1 MNICM
6 IPVRK
11 GSERLA
17 KKNYL
22 KIDRFTV
29 LEIAL
34 NKAIKSNA
42 FDRIYINSDDPSLEE
57 VALRLGVNFYLR
69 DEKLAS
75 SQATSDQVVLDF
87 FNNIEGNRLFWLNT
101 VSPLQTIGDI
111 KNFVSL
117 SQDSIWKSSVSVNT
131 SSVHSVYKDNPL
143 NFEWIRGFARTQDLR
158 PIKTF
163 NYAMM
168 GWSRSMVNVLKKG
181 QLFDEDT
188 QLIESSKWSSFL
200 LKNHNDLEFIK
211 ILFNVAPDQGK

>member
-42 FDRIYINSDDPSLEE
+42 FDRIYINSDDRLEE

-87 FNNIEGNRLFWLNT
+87 FNNIEGNL
-101 VSPLQTIGDI
+101 
-111 KNFVSL
+111 SL
-117 SQDSIWKSSVSVNT
+117 I
-131 SSVHSVYKDNPL
+131 H
-143 NFEWIRGFARTQDLR
+143 I
-158 PIKTF
+158 
-163 NYAMM
+163 
-168 GWSRSMVNVLKKG
+168 
-181 QLFDEDT
+181 
-188 QLIESSKWSSFL
+188 
-200 LKNHNDLEFIK
+200 
-211 ILFNVAPDQGK
+211 

>member
-6 IPVRK
+6 VPVRK

-22 KIDRFTV
+22 KIGHSTI
-29 LEIAL
+29 LEIAVG
-34 NKAIKSNA
+34 KAIKSKA
-42 FDRIYINSDDPSLEE
+42 FDRIFINTDDPNLEE

-87 FNNIEGNRLFWLNT
+87 FNNIEGNRLFWVNT
-101 VSPLQTIGDI
+101 VSPLQTIEDI
-111 KNFVSL
+111 KNFVNL
-117 SQDSIWKSSVSVNT
+117 SQDSVWKSSVSVNT
-131 SSVHSVYKDNPL
+131 ASVHAIYEDGPL
-143 NFEWIRGFARTQDLR
+143 NFEWTRGFARTQDLR
-158 PIKTF
+158 PLKTF

-168 GWSRSMVNVLKKG
+168 GWSRSMINVLEKG

-188 QLIESSKWSSFL
+188 QFIESSKWSSFL
-200 LKNHNDLEFIK
+200 LKNHYDLEFVKKLID
-211 ILFNVAPDQGK
+211 VAPE

>member
-1 MNICM
+1 M
-6 IPVRK
+6 
-11 GSERLA
+11 
-17 KKNYL
+17 
-22 KIDRFTV
+22 
-29 LEIAL
+29 
-34 NKAIKSNA
+34 
-42 FDRIYINSDDPSLEE
+42 
-57 VALRLGVNFYLR
+57 
-69 DEKLAS
+69 
-75 SQATSDQVVLDF
+75 VLDF

-168 GWSRSMVNVLKKG
+168 GWSRSMINVLKKG
-181 QLFDEDT
+181 QLLS
-188 QLIESSKWSSFL
+188 LI
-200 LKNHNDLEFIK
+200 HI
-211 ILFNVAPDQGK
+211 

>member
-87 FNNIEGNRLFWLNT
+87 FNNI
-101 VSPLQTIGDI
+101 
-111 KNFVSL
+111 
-117 SQDSIWKSSVSVNT
+117 
-131 SSVHSVYKDNPL
+131 
-143 NFEWIRGFARTQDLR
+143 RGF
-158 PIKTF
+158 F
-163 NYAMM
+163 
-168 GWSRSMVNVLKKG
+168 
-181 QLFDEDT
+181 
-188 QLIESSKWSSFL
+188 
-200 LKNHNDLEFIK
+200 
-211 ILFNVAPDQGK
+211 

>member
-6 IPVRK
+6 IPARK
-11 GSERLA
+11 GSERLT

-34 NKAIKSNA
+34 NKAIKSKA
-42 FDRIYINSDDPSLEE
+42 FDRIYINSDDPNLEE

-87 FNNIEGNRLFWLNT
+87 FNNIECNRLFWLNT

-131 SSVHSVYKDNPL
+131 SSVHSVYKDNPFRL
-143 NFEWIRGFARTQDLR
+143 VSGEIEDDNHELVISSCSKVSPD
-158 PIKTF
+158 
-163 NYAMM
+163 
-168 GWSRSMVNVLKKG
+168 
-181 QLFDEDT
+181 FD
-188 QLIESSKWSSFL
+188 L
-200 LKNHNDLEFIK
+200 LKPFLKDFD
-211 ILFNVAPDQGK
+211 F

>member
-131 SSVHSVYKDNPL
+131 SSVHAVYKDNPL
-143 NFEWIRGFARTQDLR
+143 NFEWIRGFARTQDLI

-168 GWSRSMVNVLKKG
+168 GWSRSMINVLKKG

>member
-17 KKNYL
+17 KNYL

-75 SQATSDQVVLDF
+75 SQATSDQVKQIF
-87 FNNIEGNRLFWLNT
+87 
-101 VSPLQTIGDI
+101 PTI
-111 KNFVSL
+111 
-117 SQDSIWKSSVSVNT
+117 
-131 SSVHSVYKDNPL
+131 
-143 NFEWIRGFARTQDLR
+143 
-158 PIKTF
+158 
-163 NYAMM
+163 
-168 GWSRSMVNVLKKG
+168 
-181 QLFDEDT
+181 
-188 QLIESSKWSSFL
+188 
-200 LKNHNDLEFIK
+200 
-211 ILFNVAPDQGK
+211 